1 MTHGMTPRYVLAL
14 DAGTTSIRAI
24 LFDRRGDIVASASQE
39 FPQIYPRPGWVEHNP
54 LDIWNTQITVAK
66 QVLARTEC
74 GPGDVAAIGVT
85 NQRETVVVWDRATGE
100 PVHNAIVWQDRR
112 TAELCEDLKARGLEE
127 HVKRT
132 TGLIVDAYF
141 SGTKVKWIL
150 DHVPGARERAE
161 RGELAFGTVD
171 SWLIWNLTGG
181 AAHITDHTNASRT
194 MLFDITR
201 LDWDQRLLDELDIPR
216 ALLPEVRETGEVY
229 GHTEESVLLGARI
242 PVAAAVGDQ
251 QGALFGQTCFETGT
265 VKATYG
271 TGASLVLNT
280 GEAPVFSNSGM
291 LTTVAW
297 SVGGRVAYALEG
309 LIFVA
314 AASIQWL
321 RDELQVVYDARDTEY
336 AVQDVPDTNGVYVV
350 PAFVG
355 LAAPYWDQYARGAI
369 LGLTRGANRKHIIRA
384 TLEAIAYQIRDV
396 ITCMES
402 DSGIPAREIKVD
414 GGATANN
421 FLMQFQA
428 DILDVPVLRPTI
440 TESSARGAAFLAGL
454 ATGFWKDRT
463 ELADS
468 FRLDRRFLSSMDW
481 ERADR
486 LYAGW
491 QHAVECAR
499 FWGSAGETAGGAQA
513 RTAAGPS
520 KDRQKSKDRQN
531 RED

>member
-1 MTHGMTPRYVLAL
+1 MTHRYVMAL

-24 LFDRRGDIVASASQE
+24 LFDKAGDIAAIASQE
-39 FPQIYPRPGWVEHNP
+39 FPQIYPQPGWVEHNP
-54 LDIWNTQITVAK
+54 LDIWNTQVTVAK
-66 QVLARTEC
+66 QVLAQAEC
-74 GPGDVAAIGVT
+74 GAEDIAAIGVT
-85 NQRETVVVWDRATGE
+85 NQRETVVIWDRATGE
-100 PVHNAIVWQDRR
+100 PIHHAIVWQDRR
-112 TAELCEDLKARGLEE
+112 TAGLCEQLKARGLEE
-127 HVKRT
+127 YVKRT
-132 TGLIVDAYF
+132 TGLIIDAYF

-150 DHVPGARERAE
+150 DNVPGARQRAD

-181 AAHITDHTNASRT
+181 AAHVTDYTNASRT

-216 ALLPEVRETGEVY
+216 AILPEVRPTSEVY

-242 PVAAAVGDQ
+242 PVASAVGDQ
-251 QGALFGQTCFETGT
+251 QGALFGQACFEVGT

-280 GEAPVFSNSGM
+280 GEDPVFSDSGM
-291 LTTVAW
+291 LTTIAW
-297 SVGGRVAYALEG
+297 GVDGGVEYALEG

-321 RDELQVVYDARDTEY
+321 RDELQIVYDAEDTEY
-336 AVQDVPDTNGVYVV
+336 AARHVPDTNGVYVV

-369 LGLTRGANRKHIIRA
+369 LGLTRGASRKHVIRA
-384 TLEAIAYQIRDV
+384 TLESIAYQIRDV
-396 ITCMES
+396 ITCMEA
-402 DSGIPAREIKVD
+402 DSGISTREIKVD

-428 DILDVPVLRPTI
+428 DILDVPVLRPTVI
-440 TESSARGAAFLAGL
+440 ESSARGAAFLAGL
-454 ATGFWKDRT
+454 ATGFWTDRA
-463 ELADS
+463 ELTGT
-468 FRLDRRFLSSMDW
+468 FRLERRFDCAMDRA
-481 ERADR
+481 RADR

-491 QHAVECAR
+491 QKAVGCAR
-499 FWGSAGETAGGAQA
+499 DWE
-513 RTAAGPS
+513 
-520 KDRQKSKDRQN
+520 
-531 RED
+531 EH

>member
-1 MTHGMTPRYVLAL
+1 MTHRYVMAF
-14 DAGTTSIRAI
+14 DAGTTGIRAI
-24 LFDRRGDIVASASQE
+24 LFDRTGDIAAAASQE

-54 LDIWNTQITVAK
+54 LDIWNTQVTVAK
-66 QVLARTEC
+66 QVLAQAEC
-74 GPGDVAAIGVT
+74 GAEAVAAIGVT

-112 TAELCEDLKARGLEE
+112 TAALCEQLKARGLDE
-127 HVKRT
+127 HVRRT
-132 TGLIVDAYF
+132 TGLIIDAYF

-171 SWLIWNLTGG
+171 TWLIWNLTGG
-181 AAHITDHTNASRT
+181 AAHVTDYTNASRT

-201 LDWDQRLLDELDIPR
+201 LDWDGRLLDELDIPR
-216 ALLPEVRETGEVY
+216 SILPDVRPTSEVY

-251 QGALFGQTCFETGT
+251 QGALFGQACFEAGM

-280 GEAPVFSNSGM
+280 GADPVFSSSGM
-291 LTTVAW
+291 LTTIAW
-297 SVGGRVAYALEG
+297 GVDGGVRYALEG

-321 RDELQVVYDARDTEY
+321 RDELQIIYDAEDTEY
-336 AVQDVPDTNGVYVV
+336 AARGVPDTNGVYVV

-384 TLEAIAYQIRDV
+384 TLESIAYQIRDV
-396 ITCMES
+396 ITCMET

-428 DILDVPVLRPTI
+428 DILDVPVLRPTVI
-440 TESSARGAAFLAGL
+440 ESSARGAAFLAGL
-454 ATGFWKDRT
+454 ATGFWNDRA
-463 ELADS
+463 ELAGT
-468 FRLDRRFLSSMDW
+468 FRLDRRFDSAMDRA
-481 ERADR
+481 RADR
-486 LYAGW
+486 LYGGW
-491 QHAVECAR
+491 QRAVGRAR
-499 FWGSAGETAGGAQA
+499 DWE
-513 RTAAGPS
+513 
-520 KDRQKSKDRQN
+520 
-531 RED
+531 EH

>member
-1 MTHGMTPRYVLAL
+1 MTHRYVMAL

-24 LFDRRGDIVASASQE
+24 LFDKAGDIAAVASQE

-54 LDIWNTQITVAK
+54 LDIWNTQVTVAK
-66 QVLARTEC
+66 QVLAQTEC
-74 GPGDVAAIGVT
+74 GAEDIAAIGVT

-112 TAELCEDLKARGLEE
+112 TAALCEELKARGLEE

-132 TGLIVDAYF
+132 TGLIIDAYF

-150 DHVPGARERAE
+150 DNVPGARERAE

-181 AAHITDHTNASRT
+181 AAHVTDYTNASRT

-216 ALLPEVRETGEVY
+216 AILPEVRPTSEVY
-229 GHTEESVLLGARI
+229 GHSEESVLLGARI

-251 QGALFGQTCFETGT
+251 QGALFGQACFEVGT

-280 GEAPVFSNSGM
+280 GDSPVFSDTGM
-291 LTTVAW
+291 LTTIAW
-297 SVGGRVAYALEG
+297 GLDGGVEYALEG

-321 RDELQVVYDARDTEY
+321 RDELKIVYDAKDTEY
-336 AVQDVPDTNGVYVV
+336 AAHDVPDTNGVYVV

-369 LGLTRGANRKHIIRA
+369 LGLTRGASRKHIIRA
-384 TLEAIAYQIRDV
+384 TLESIAYQIRDV
-396 ITCMES
+396 ISCMEA
-402 DSGIPAREIKVD
+402 DSGISAREIKVD

-428 DILDVPVLRPTI
+428 DLLDVPVLRPTVI
-440 TESSARGAAFLAGL
+440 ESSARGAAFLAGL
-454 ATGFWKDRT
+454 ATGFWKDRA
-463 ELADS
+463 ELADT
-468 FRLDRRFLSSMDW
+468 FRLERRFDSAMD
-481 ERADR
+481 RAQADR

-491 QHAVECAR
+491 QKAVNCAR
-499 FWGSAGETAGGAQA
+499 DWE
-513 RTAAGPS
+513 
-520 KDRQKSKDRQN
+520 
-531 RED
+531 EH